1 MKKNVIFDLDGTLLN
16 TLEDLAD
23 SCNETLRL
31 MNFPPRE
38 ISEVKNFVGNGIA
51 KLMERA
57 LPPGEEKKSDEA
69 ASLMKKIYAEN
80 CMKKTKPYDGIREL
94 LDELFLRKIKI
105 AVVSNKPD
113 LQVKHLTEFYFSGR
127 ILTEN
132 ALGDADGRKRKPS
145 PDSLLFVMKKFRAE
159 KNETLYAGDS
169 DVDVETAKNAGVD
182 CASAVWGFR
191 SEKFLLAHGAKII
204 VQNPLEILE
213 LL

>member
-113 LQVKHLTEFYFSGR
+113 LQVKRLTEFYFSGR

-145 PDSLLFVMKKFRAE
+145 PDSLLF
-159 KNETLYAGDS
+159 DS